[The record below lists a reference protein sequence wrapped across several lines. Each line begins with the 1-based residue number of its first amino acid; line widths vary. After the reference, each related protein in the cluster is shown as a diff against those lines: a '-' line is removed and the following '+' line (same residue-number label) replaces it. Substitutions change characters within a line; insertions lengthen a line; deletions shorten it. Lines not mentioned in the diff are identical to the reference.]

1 MKSDL
6 DGLAAREA
14 EGRTKNARTRDPRF
28 IKFLEHLAFGQSIS
42 GACGSSD
49 LPRRTLYDWMEQD
62 QEIRDMVDHA
72 KCKGLSVLELEMR
85 QSSRG
90 GDGDW
95 RGSSWLMSRLHPD
108 DYGEKRELT
117 VTTNEGAQKQ
127 LEMVSAM
134 IEQTSEIIT
143 DDDDSGRKSE
153 K

>member
-1 MKSDL
+1 MISDL
-6 DGLAAREA
+6 EGLAARETA
-14 EGRTKNARTRDPRF
+14 SNDTINARTRDPRF
-28 IKFLEHLAFGQSIS
+28 LSFLKHLSSGHSIS

-49 LPRRTLYDWMEQD
+49 LPRKTLYRWMEKSE
-62 QEIRDMVDHA
+62 EIRDLVDHA
-72 KCKGLSVLELEMR
+72 KCVGLSALELELRHSM
-85 QSSRG
+85 RG

-134 IEQTSEIIT
+134 IEQTSEIMK
-143 DDDDSGRKSE
+143 DEENDN
-153 K
+153 